1 MAFKQIIVPLDGSK
15 AAEAAIPHA
24 SRLAR
29 LFGARVLLLRVLDA
43 ASAGHGPDSIDWR
56 MQKAEAHRYLQ
67 ELAALATLADLSV
80 SVELNEGRPAD
91 CVLDTAARVGADLIV
106 MSVHGANAGSSCP
119 FGSTAH
125 KILAAACTSVVI
137 VGSTGEP
144 GGSGADHYRRVM
156 VPIDGSQQ
164 ADMALQFAMAMA
176 TSDGQ
181 MEIVVLHL
189 VAPPLMPRRGSLSAE
204 EQSLHD
210 QVIAS
215 NARAA
220 ECHLKDIQRQFQSSV
235 GMVCRLELSAD
246 PVQAITRVAGAEQA
260 DLLIMTCPEQG
271 QTQRLCRL
279 SLCETVQIVSE
290 LPLVI
295 LQSSGK

>member
-15 AAEAAIPHA
+15 AAEVAIPHA
-24 SRLAR
+24 ARLAR
-29 LFGARVLLLRVLDA
+29 AFGARVLLLRVLDA
-43 ASAGHGPDSIDWR
+43 ASAGQSPDSIDWR

-67 ELAALATLADLSV
+67 ELAAFATLADLAV

-106 MSVHGANAGSSCP
+106 MSAHGANGPSGCP
-119 FGSTAH
+119 FGGTAH
-125 KILAAACTSVVI
+125 KILGAAGTSVVI
-137 VGSTGEP
+137 VGGPGEP
-144 GGSGADHYRRVM
+144 GENGADHYRRVL

-164 ADMALQFAMAMA
+164 ADMALQFAVAMA
-176 TSDGQ
+176 ASNVD

-189 VAPPLMPRRGSLSAE
+189 VAAPLMPRRGSLSPE

-210 QVIAS
+210 QVIAINS
-215 NARAA
+215 RAA
-220 ECHLKDIQRQFQSSV
+220 ERHLQDIQRQFQSSV
-235 GMVCRLELSAD
+235 SMACRLEVSAN
-246 PVQAITRVAGAEQA
+246 PVQTIARAAGAEQA

-279 SLCETVQIVSE
+279 SICETVQIISE

-295 LQSSGK
+295 LQSSGP